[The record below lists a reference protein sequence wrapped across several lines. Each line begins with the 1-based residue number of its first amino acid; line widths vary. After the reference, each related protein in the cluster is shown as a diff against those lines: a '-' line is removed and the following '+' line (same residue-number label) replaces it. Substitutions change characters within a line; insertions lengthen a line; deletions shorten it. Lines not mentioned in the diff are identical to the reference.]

1 MPLKK
6 LQEKCKK
13 NRENKI
19 TLHSTKS
26 IRTSLNNNK
35 KQINS
40 HQRKS
45 NVPFY
50 MITDAMISNFNFWIH
65 VMLNSNISLGDL
77 AVYNWCSRT
86 FWSSIIYEHF
96 TPPCEHI
103 YCRLPY
109 GLNLNQFSLFEYD
122 CCLVIPS
129 LYIILITENMH
140 IEVIIFHYELHV
152 PYALQFK
159 YLYPFYVEFKS

>member
-6 LQEKCKK
+6 LQEKHKK
-13 NRENKI
+13 NQENKI

-77 AVYNWCSRT
+77 AV
-86 FWSSIIYEHF
+86 
-96 TPPCEHI
+96 
-103 YCRLPY
+103 
-109 GLNLNQFSLFEYD
+109 
-122 CCLVIPS
+122 
-129 LYIILITENMH
+129 
-140 IEVIIFHYELHV
+140 
-152 PYALQFK
+152 
-159 YLYPFYVEFKS
+159 

>member
-1 MPLKK
+1 M
-6 LQEKCKK
+6 
-13 NRENKI
+13 I
-19 TLHSTKS
+19 TLHSTNS

-45 NVPFY
+45 NVRFY

-109 GLNLNQFSLFEYD
+109 GLIRINFPYLNTIVVKLYNNLN
-122 CCLVIPS
+122 
-129 LYIILITENMH
+129 IILITKNIH
-140 IEVIIFHYELHV
+140 KAVIIFHYELDV
-152 PYALQFK
+152 PYTLQFK
-159 YLYPFYVEFKS
+159 YLYAFYVNSNHGTLLV

>member
-13 NRENKI
+13 NWENKI
-19 TLHSTKS
+19 TLYSTKS

-50 MITDAMISNFNFWIH
+50 MIIDAMISNFNFWIH

-77 AVYNWCSRT
+77 GFIIDVVIHFDLPSYMNILLHHVNIYNVVY
-86 FWSSIIYEHF
+86 HM
-96 TPPCEHI
+96 
-103 YCRLPY
+103 
-109 GLNLNQFSLFEYD
+109 D
-122 CCLVIPS
+122 
-129 LYIILITENMH
+129 
-140 IEVIIFHYELHV
+140 
-152 PYALQFK
+152 
-159 YLYPFYVEFKS
+159 

>member
-40 HQRKS
+40 HQKKEPC
-45 NVPFY
+45 PF
-50 MITDAMISNFNFWIH
+50 
-65 VMLNSNISLGDL
+65 L
-77 AVYNWCSRT
+77 
-86 FWSSIIYEHF
+86 
-96 TPPCEHI
+96 
-103 YCRLPY
+103 
-109 GLNLNQFSLFEYD
+109 YD
-122 CCLVIPS
+122 
-129 LYIILITENMH
+129 
-140 IEVIIFHYELHV
+140 
-152 PYALQFK
+152 
-159 YLYPFYVEFKS
+159 